1 MPVNANKRDGLLTL
15 GGTLSIVAGI
25 FAISNGV
32 VLTAFYLT
40 HGLIMPQ
47 GWRILFF
54 LPGRVMDWWGWI
66 VSPEWGGPPFWLM
79 IAGVCFLVLG
89 AIAVT
94 GGISAIRARRFG
106 LSLAGAICALAAGLW
121 GLLAVIFVALARR
134 EFRGGVAA
142 HSD

>member
-1 MPVNANKRDGLLTL
+1 MRSNSTSRNGLLTV
-15 GGTLSIVAGI
+15 GGTLSIVSGI

-40 HGLIMPQ
+40 YGLVMPQ
-47 GWRILFF
+47 GWRILSF
-54 LPGRVMDWWGWI
+54 LPGRVMDWWGWF

-79 IAGVCFLVLG
+79 IAGVCLLVLG
-89 AIAVT
+89 AIAVA
-94 GGISAIRARRFG
+94 GGISAIRARNFG
-106 LSLAGAICALAAGLW
+106 LSLAGAICALAAVPW
-121 GLLAVIFVALARR
+121 GLLAVIFVALSRK